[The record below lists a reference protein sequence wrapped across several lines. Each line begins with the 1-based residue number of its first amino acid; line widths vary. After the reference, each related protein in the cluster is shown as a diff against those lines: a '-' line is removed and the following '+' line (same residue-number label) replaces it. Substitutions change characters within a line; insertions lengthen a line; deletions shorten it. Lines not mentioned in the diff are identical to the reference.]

1 MKHIDV
7 SELEQTTRSLENA
20 IHELERRGS
29 HMTPEDRERA
39 AELKRLRLA
48 AKDQLDAL
56 RTH

>member
-1 MKHIDV
+1 MKRIEV
-7 SELEQTTRSLENA
+7 SELERQTRSLETA